1 MSPSPRP
8 TSVDLVTDAL
18 RSAILGGTLA
28 PGTPLREEHLAA
40 EHEVSR
46 HTVRAALNRLAAERL
61 LRSEPY
67 RGMWVASLDA
77 DELRT
82 LQDLR
87 VALES
92 EAVRIIGANHPDGWP
107 PEILAEARAALER
120 IDDAAPWT
128 SVERAHADLH
138 LAIVA
143 AAGSP
148 RLTESYRALT
158 SELHLLM
165 LHARIIYDS
174 GQLVADHTAYLAAIE
189 SEGPAAVRP
198 HMDDLTHQLIAA
210 RSSS

>member
-1 MSPSPRP
+1 MSPSSRP
-8 TSVDLVTDAL
+8 TSVDLVADAL
-18 RSAILGGTLA
+18 RAAILGGTLA
-28 PGTPLREEHLAA
+28 PGTPLREEQLAS

-46 HTVRAALNRLAAERL
+46 HTVRAALNRLDAERL

-92 EAVRIIGANHPDGWP
+92 EAVRIIGAAHPDGWP
-107 PEILAEARAALER
+107 TETLADARAALAR
-120 IDDAAPWT
+120 ITDDQPWT
-128 SVERAHADLH
+128 SIERAHADLH

-148 RLTESYRALT
+148 RLLEAYQALT

-165 LHARIIYDS
+165 LHARLIYDS
-174 GQLVADHTAYLAAIE
+174 ARLVADHTDYLAAIQRD
-189 SEGPAAVRP
+189 GPRAVRP

-210 RSSS
+210 RNAE